1 MNTLKDIDR
10 EKVVNLIGDYASP
23 WGCMSKREFET
34 RLFAT
39 LIESGVVTS
48 NIYDIMSQLCVTR
61 QKARNLLYE
70 YNLRKFTA
78 TKDNQQL
85 LLDELFNMLVNPIIG
100 EDQSTSTI
108 KLQVENPYMIDYI
121 KNLFIKKH
129 ILVDGSFSPEIITI
143 NKHEFMW
150 LFTYCC
156 INDKKRK
163 DILKSRGIVIEDK
176 LLKTTS
182 NIISSLSSVFLGKLG
197 EKAGEGLFELLEISD
212 IPEQVCEWFNNI
224 LFSEQSNK
232 SAL

>member
-1 MNTLKDIDR
+1 MKTLKDIDR
-10 EKVVNLIGDYASP
+10 EEVVDLIGDYASP
-23 WGCMSKREFET
+23 WGCMSKKEFEA
-34 RLFAT
+34 RLFAI

-48 NIYDIMSQLCVTR
+48 NIYEIMSQLCVTR

-70 YNLRKFTA
+70 YNLRKYTA
-78 TKDNQQL
+78 IKDNQQL
-85 LLDELFNMLVNPIIG
+85 LLNELFNMLVNPIIG
-100 EDQSTSTI
+100 DDKNANTI

-121 KNLFIKKH
+121 KNIFIKKH

-143 NKHEFMW
+143 NKNEFMW

-182 NIISSLSSVFLGKLG
+182 NIISSISSAFLGKLG
-197 EKAGEGLFELLEISD
+197 EKAVDGLFELLEIYD
-212 IPEQVCEWFNNI
+212 VPEKVYEWFNNI
-224 LFSEQSNK
+224 LFSE
-232 SAL
+232 